1 MVRKSDECTQ
11 SVRSMHFSVQ
21 GELITRLARERVFY
35 ENPPRI
41 KYAIDL
47 LMSCL
52 ESDQMSEGD
61 RLLLAVKILNGEARI
76 VGTYPEDDYG
86 VEMLEKPEGKF
97 NLMERIERVAQ
108 EVEDL
113 KKERREL
120 SDKLAC
126 VAEELDLSPWKM
138 RAINRTWR
146 TDYGGE
152 NDIFDVDPSDG
163 CGPVGRM
170 RRRSTAVSP
179 QEVLWIGRWRGRPC
193 GRLHRAN
200 ELDYG
205 WLAPDGTFYPVEF
218 ASHQSWAW
226 KKLMELG
233 AIEKYDLNAGNA
245 GDKLVEMGW
254 ALLHNPGMGTA
265 FVTSSDAKPL
275 TKKQKDFLFDYYTKR
290 NKHRKA
296 EEYLG

>member
-1 MVRKSDECTQ
+1 MDECMQ
-11 SVRSMHFSVQ
+11 SVRPMHFSVQ

-41 KYAIDL
+41 RYAIEL

-86 VEMLEKPEGKF
+86 VEMLEKSEGKF
-97 NLMERIERVAQ
+97 NLMERIESMAQ

-113 KKERREL
+113 KAERREL

-126 VAEELDLSPWKM
+126 VAEELELSDWKM

-152 NDIFDVDPSDG
+152 SDIFDVGPYDDGGDDPLLSVLKKFSGSEDGEDDPVSDFIE
-163 CGPVGRM
+163 RM
-170 RRRSTAVSP
+170 SSDT
-179 QEVLWIGRWRGRPC
+179 ED
-193 GRLHRAN
+193 
-200 ELDYG
+200 DYG

-226 KKLMELG
+226 RKLKELG
-233 AIEKYDLNAGNA
+233 AIEKHELNTGSY

-265 FVTSSDAKPL
+265 FVTSSDSKSL

-290 NKHRKA
+290 NKPRKA
-296 EEYLG
+296 EEYLD